1 MNYIWDM
8 LIKAENAGISKEKV
22 TFKAAKV
29 YSPYMELAFDE
40 LNSMFLDG
48 FLEVEINPYYR
59 FFDIFKNLFPPDYME
74 QESLRNVLF
83 DLLIHHLADTDA
95 YMGMN
100 KQEFYK
106 RFIRDD
112 IENNCFG
119 LQMEKKFDVFNKA
132 EKQFLLNNIIRL
144 YELGE
149 SLQLLKEAIKGIF
162 KRSSIYINT
171 QDKDEILIYLG
182 EKRNQAK
189 SQKIT
194 FLLDFF
200 LPVKYTIR
208 IYWDKHFGII
218 NAEET
223 MRIDEIMLY

>member
-8 LIKAENAGISKEKV
+8 LIKAENAGIQKENI
-22 TFKAAKV
+22 TFKPAKV

-40 LNSMFLDG
+40 LNSMFLEG
-48 FLEVEINPYYR
+48 SLEVEINPYYR
-59 FFDIFKNLFPPDYME
+59 FYDIFKNLFPPDLME
-74 QESLRNVLF
+74 FDSLRNVLF

-100 KQEFYK
+100 KQEFYE

-112 IENNCFG
+112 IKNDCFG
-119 LQMEKKFDVFNKA
+119 IQVENRFNIFSEK
-132 EKQFLLNNIIRL
+132 EKQFLLNCIIRL
-144 YELGE
+144 YQLGE

-162 KRSSIYINT
+162 KKSSIYINT

-182 EKRNQAK
+182 EKRNQIK
-189 SQKIT
+189 HQKIT
-194 FLLDFF
+194 FLLEFF
-200 LPVKYTIR
+200 LPVSYTIR

-218 NAEET
+218 NVNET
-223 MRIDEIMLY
+223 MKIDEIMLY